1 MKFNR
6 NKVKLGDRLM
16 LVANQSIPMTFKGM
30 GHDGEVIITYIG
42 FDGRQRDAI
51 LRQRELRIPDELE
64 AA

>member
-1 MKFNR
+1 
-6 NKVKLGDRLM
+6 M